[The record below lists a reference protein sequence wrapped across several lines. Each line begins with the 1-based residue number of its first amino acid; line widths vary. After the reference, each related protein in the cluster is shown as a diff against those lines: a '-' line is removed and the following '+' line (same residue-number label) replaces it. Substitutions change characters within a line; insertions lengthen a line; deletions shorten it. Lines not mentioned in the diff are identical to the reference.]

1 LCGNGSSTT
10 YRKLEVP
17 RFFVEQPLSVHTHV
31 ALPAPVAHHARTVL
45 RLREGDSIVLFNGQ
59 GGEYRARLA
68 AARSVGAG
76 ALQAEVIGFDPIERE
91 PSLRITLI
99 QAQASSDKLD
109 WVIEKAVEIGI
120 ARVIV
125 TGMARSTVRLDEAR
139 RARRLQHWRELIIA
153 ASCQCGR
160 NRPPA
165 VLTAHSLADALA
177 QTGDATVKWILDP
190 AAPNRLAPAPSGPC
204 EAALVV
210 WPEGGFASD
219 EGDMATHAGY
229 VPISLGP
236 RILRT
241 ETAGLVAAAA
251 WLALSGEFSRAGNAR
266 EQTPD

>member
-1 LCGNGSSTT
+1 MPA
-10 YRKLEVP
+10 P
-17 RFFVEQPLSVHTHV
+17 RFFVDQPLSVDTQ
-31 ALPAPVAHHARTVL
+31 ATLPAAVAHHACTVL

-68 AARSVGAG
+68 AARSAGAG
-76 ALQAEVIGFDPIERE
+76 ALQAEVVGFDPIERD
-91 PSLRITLI
+91 PSLHITLI

-139 RARRLQHWRELIIA
+139 RARRLQHWRELAIA
-153 ASCQCGR
+153 ACCQCGR

-177 QTGDATVKWILDP
+177 QTGDANVKWILDP
-190 AAPNRLAPAPSGPC
+190 TAPRGLARAPSGPC
-204 EAALVV
+204 EAALAVG
-210 WPEGGFASD
+210 PEGGFEASEVD
-219 EGDMATHAGY
+219 QATQAGY
-229 VPISLGP
+229 VPISLGS

-251 WLALSGEFSRAGNAR
+251 WLALSGEFSPAGSAQ
-266 EQTPD
+266 EHPAD

>member
-1 LCGNGSSTT
+1 MPA
-10 YRKLEVP
+10 P
-17 RFFVEQPLSVHTHV
+17 RFFVEQPLSVGTHV
-31 ALPAPVAHHARTVL
+31 ALPAAVAHHARTVL

-68 AARSVGAG
+68 AARSAGAG
-76 ALQAEVIGFDPIERE
+76 ALQAEVTGFDPIERE
-91 PSLRITLI
+91 ASLRITLI

-125 TGMARSTVRLDEAR
+125 TGMARSSVRLDEAR
-139 RARRLQHWRELIIA
+139 RARRLQHWRELVIA
-153 ASCQCGR
+153 ACCQCGR
-160 NRPPA
+160 NRPPD

-177 QTGDATVKWILDP
+177 QARDANLKWILDP
-190 AAPNRLAPAPSGPC
+190 AAPQGLAPAPTRPC

-210 WPEGGFASD
+210 GPEGGFEESEVDQAVRV
-219 EGDMATHAGY
+219 GC

-251 WLALSGEFSRAGNAR
+251 WLALSGEFS
-266 EQTPD
+266 ES